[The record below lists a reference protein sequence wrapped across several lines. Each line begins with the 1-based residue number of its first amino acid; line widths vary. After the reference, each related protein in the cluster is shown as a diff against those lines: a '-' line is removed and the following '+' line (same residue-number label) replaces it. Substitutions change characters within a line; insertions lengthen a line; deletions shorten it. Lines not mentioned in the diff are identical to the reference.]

1 MLILL
6 TGKSNH
12 DYIHNLTDQFLFIQL
27 LASLE
32 KLVIKLRQKKQQAT
46 TLRKKSERQLQQ
58 IRSVERRSSSGLHS
72 IDRKIESEKEDST
85 DVSGILN
92 QKTSQLESIE
102 RLVVAA
108 HERLNYEKEALND
121 AEQKLEFATN
131 IEEKQY
137 AQSQLNTIHDRIQEL
152 EFEIKNR
159 QKTGKKIAEDVAKYN
174 EIKSKISTKIQKQS
188 QSKPSLRETMNV
200 SHKAAEKFVKDLEQ
214 KTKAEESAAKAL
226 EKVHSNLQILLAK
239 KRKSSKKRKSI
250 KSKASKKAPKKKSKA
265 SKKAPKKKSKASK
278 KAPKKKSKASKKAR
292 K

>member
-12 DYIHNLTDQFLFIQL
+12 DYIHNLTDPFRFNQS

-58 IRSVERRSSSGLHS
+58 VRSVERRSSSGLNS
-72 IDRKIESEKEDST
+72 IDRKIESEKEDAT

-108 HERLNYEKEALND
+108 HERLNREKEALSD
-121 AEQKLEFATN
+121 AEQKLEFASN

-159 QKTGKKIAEDVAKYN
+159 DKTAKKIAEDVAKYN

-188 QSKPSLRETMNV
+188 KSKPSLREAMSA

-214 KTKAEESAAKAL
+214 KTRVEESAAKAL

-239 KRKSSKKRKSI
+239 KRKSSKKRKSV
-250 KSKASKKAPKKKSKA
+250 KSKTPTKKATKKKSKT
-265 SKKAPKKKSKASK
+265 SKKS
-278 KAPKKKSKASKKAR
+278 R